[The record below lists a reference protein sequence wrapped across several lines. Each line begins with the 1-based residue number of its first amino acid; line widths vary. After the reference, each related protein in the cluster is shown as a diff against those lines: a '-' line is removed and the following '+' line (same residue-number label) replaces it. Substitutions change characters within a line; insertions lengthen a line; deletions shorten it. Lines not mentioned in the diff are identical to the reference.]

1 MMDEKIQKAGT
12 VALIGLALALLS
24 VGVVFYG

>member
-1 MMDEKIQKAGT
+1 MMDEKIRQVGS
-12 VALIGLALALLS
+12 VALFVLALALLG